1 MYVFGNDKRKNIT
14 LAFLNAVLKPS
25 LERTITDLK
34 FVPAEDSPACDL
46 YDVSRVDA
54 VCILDDMET
63 INVQIQLVNCMDNHQ
78 RTIFYWTQLYQ
89 KSLKQCGTYQAL
101 KPAVII
107 RILGFKLCT
116 KPDDVSYD
124 TYSICSLK
132 TGRRLNN
139 TMELHFLDIPQYRA
153 ERLQNR
159 VPVAE
164 MSSME
169 RWLAYLSNCVSIQ
182 EMEELAMADAAIG
195 NAMEASEIILTNKS
209 CNSTYLDNMIAIL
222 DYNSEMIANF
232 EKGRKEGIQIVRE
245 KAAVQMLIDKIPIE
259 QIQRCT
265 SLSHEKI
272 EQLANEIAEGRAEAI
287 EIIAVRML
295 KNKFTLEQIQLCTS
309 LSPEKIVQLAKEN
322 S

>member
-34 FVPAEDSPACDL
+34 FVPAEDSPACEL

-63 INVQIQLVNCMDNHQ
+63 FNVQIQLVNCIDMHQ
-78 RTIFYWTQLYQ
+78 RTIFHWTQLYQ
-89 KSLKQCGTYQAL
+89 KSLNPYGAYKDL
-101 KPAVII
+101 KPAVVI
-107 RILGFKLCT
+107 RILGVKLFP

-139 TMELHFLDIPQYRA
+139 TMELHFLDLPQYRA
-153 ERLQNR
+153 DRLQNR

-169 RWLAYLSNCVSIQ
+169 RWLAYLSNSVSIQ

-195 NAMEASEIILTNKS
+195 SALEASATIVDDQARS
-209 CNSTYLDNMIAIL
+209 HTYLNDHIAIM
-222 DYNSEMIANF
+222 DYNSEMFANF
-232 EKGRKEGIQIVRE
+232 EEGIKKGIE
-245 KAAVQMLIDKIPIE
+245 KVAVQMLIDELPIE

-265 SLSHEKI
+265 SLSPEKI
-272 EQLANEIAEGRAEAI
+272 EQLAKEIAEGRAEGV
-287 EIIAVRML
+287 EKVAVNML
-295 KNKFTLEQIQLCTS
+295 KNKFSLEQIQLCTS
-309 LSPEKIVQLAKEN
+309 LSPEKIEQLAKEN
-322 S
+322 SLQ

>member
-1 MYVFGNDKRKNIT
+1 MVSRETIGRLASFHFNPINDFAFMYVFGNEERKNIT

-34 FVPAEDSPACDL
+34 FVPAEDSPASAFCK
-46 YDVSRVDA
+46 VSRVDA
-54 VCILDDMET
+54 VCILNDMEN
-63 INVQIQLVNCMDNHQ
+63 INAQIQLVNCMDKHE

-89 KSLKQCGTYQAL
+89 KSLKPYGTYQDL
-101 KPAVII
+101 KPAVVI
-107 RILGFKLCT
+107 RILAFKLRT

-195 NAMEASEIILTNKS
+195 SAMEASEIILYDKA
-209 CNSTYLDNMIAIL
+209 CNSAYLDNMIAIL
-222 DYNSEMIANF
+222 DYNSEMFAHF
-232 EKGRKEGIQIVRE
+232 EKGRKEGRQIVAE
-245 KAAVQMLIDKIPIE
+245 KAAVQMLIDGLPIE
-259 QIQRCT
+259 KIQ
-265 SLSHEKI
+265 
-272 EQLANEIAEGRAEAI
+272 QD
-287 EIIAVRML
+287 
-295 KNKFTLEQIQLCTS
+295 TS
-309 LSPEKIVQLAKEN
+309 LSPEKIEQLAKEN